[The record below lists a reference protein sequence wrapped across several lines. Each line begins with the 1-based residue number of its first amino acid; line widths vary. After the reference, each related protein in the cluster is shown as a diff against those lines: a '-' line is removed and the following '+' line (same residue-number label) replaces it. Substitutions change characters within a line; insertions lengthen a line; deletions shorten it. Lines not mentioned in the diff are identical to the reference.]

1 MTHDQHDEDMA
12 RHQLQA
18 KRIVKCIGRSHGGG
32 AGGRGGDS
40 SKSSPV
46 SGQLLVY
53 HRLGRQAQHALREV
67 GRAPA
72 QHTPQEAGR
81 APALHYLG
89 RGKCPP
95 REVSKLIL
103 LLPY

>member
-1 MTHDQHDEDMA
+1 MLLVTRLFDSLPLVMTHDQHDEDLV

-18 KRIVKCIGRSHGGG
+18 LDGGGAG

-53 HRLGRQAQHALREV
+53 HRLGRQVQEQRR
-67 GRAPA
+67 GSQPRQPA
-72 QHTPQEAGR
+72 GDTTQN
-81 APALHYLG
+81 
-89 RGKCPP
+89 
-95 REVSKLIL
+95 
-103 LLPY
+103 